1 MHINSTIKIPSLYGV
16 YYFEMVFKV
25 INILLGTNANDF

>member
-16 YYFEMVFKV
+16 YYFEIVFKV
-25 INILLGTNANDF
+25 INILLGTNASEF